1 VFYTENR
8 GTGKSTE
15 INRLLLNAPAIKHNF
30 VVIRLDA
37 LNELNP
43 LTFSVADVLLLVVAN
58 LIECCERK
66 CNESGLVFHEAGIM
80 QRDLQQILAP
90 FFPELQNKEQLTRTA
105 GGSGEINL
113 LD

>member
-1 VFYTENR
+1 MFYTENR

-15 INRLLLNAPAIKHNF
+15 INRLLLKDPEIKHNF

-58 LIECCERK
+58 LIECCEKK
-66 CNESGLVFHEAGIM
+66 CNESGLVFYEAGIM
-80 QRDLQQILAP
+80 
-90 FFPELQNKEQLTRTA
+90 
-105 GGSGEINL
+105 
-113 LD
+113 